1 VLSCREENRKPHTFW
16 LVKMCSDICYFSNN
30 IYQANSTGVGAQQ
43 VMSWKWVGQT
53 YVWSVRMLQLAGR
66 LACTGLLLRSGW
78 LQVQEIGH
86 AMAQAVS
93 HWPLTAVSPYGICNG
108 QSGTGTGFSLS
119 SWVFSRQY
127 LSTVALQTHLS
138 SRARVGNPVTNHHK
152 WQIGHESVVTL
163 SLNKL

>member
-1 VLSCREENRKPHTFW
+1 VLSCWEENRKPHAFW

-53 YVWSVRMLQLAGR
+53 YVWSVGMLQLAGR

-86 AMAQAVS
+86 TMAQAVS
-93 HWPLTAVSPYGICNG
+93 NWPLTAVSPYGICSG
-108 QSGTGTGFSLS
+108 QSGSGTGFSLS
-119 SWVFSRQY
+119 SWVFSPVNIFPQW
-127 LSTVALQTHLS
+127 LSKPIYH
-138 SRARVGNPVTNHHK
+138 VGLG
-152 WQIGHESVVTL
+152 WATL
-163 SLNKL
+163 SPITTSGKLAMKVWWHFQ